1 LGSLLPEGQIFGK
14 VYQNRPLQIFF
25 AGKKW
30 WPKNS
35 FFPPKV
41 AEKRQENISEKFISE
56 TALFLPLL
64 IAQQKI
70 EATPFYFRF

>member
-1 LGSLLPEGQIFGK
+1 MVAEKQ
-14 VYQNRPLQIFF
+14 
-25 AGKKW
+25 
-30 WPKNS
+30 

-41 AEKRQENISEKFISE
+41 AENRQENISEKFISE